1 LSSAGKLGERKIIEM
16 FMALLQRMPKMPIP
30 FGDDVSAIDLGEGK
44 LAVIKCDMLVAKT
57 DVPQGMSYWQA
68 ARKAVVST
76 VSDFAAKGIQPLGLL
91 TSLGLPYHFKRK
103 NIGQIGLGLNAG
115 AREYGTY
122 VLGGDTNEAEDLI
135 IDCVGF
141 GLGDEAGIM
150 KRSGAK
156 PGDLVATTGS
166 FGKTAAGLRMIK
178 GRLRAP
184 PHTRQELMEA
194 VYMPK
199 AYLKEGLALAKTH
212 AVTSCIDSSD
222 GLAWSLYEL
231 ARMSRVGFEI
241 THIPVAVSAK
251 RFAESQKLDANG
263 LALHGGEEYDLVFT
277 FKPGE
282 IDKVSEALSGAF
294 SRIGRVTNRKERIEL
309 KVEGRVES
317 IKPRGWEHFVAEP
330 ITKSYPV

>member
-1 LSSAGKLGERKIIEM
+1 LSSAGKLGERKIIEI
-16 FMALLQRMPKMPIP
+16 FMTLLKRMPKMPIA
-30 FGDDVSAIDLGEGK
+30 FGDDVSAIDLGKGK
-44 LAVIKCDMLVAKT
+44 LAVIKCDMLVANT
-57 DVPQGMSYWQA
+57 DVPRGMSYWQA

-91 TSLGLPYHFKRK
+91 TSLGLPCHFKRK
-103 NIGQIGLGLNAG
+103 DIVQIGLGLNAG

-141 GLGDEAGIM
+141 GLSDEASIM

-156 PGDLVATTGS
+156 PGDLAATTGS
-166 FGKTAAGLRMIK
+166 FGKTAAGLKTIK
-178 GRLRAP
+178 ERSRVP
-184 PHTRQELMEA
+184 VKTRRELMEA

-241 THIPVAVSAK
+241 KDIPVATSAK
-251 RFAESQKLDANG
+251 RFAESQKLDANQ
-263 LALHGGEEYDLVFT
+263 LALHGGEEYNLIFT
-277 FKPGE
+277 FKPRD
-282 IDKVSEALSGAF
+282 IAKVSEGLDGAF
-294 SRIGRVTNRKERIEL
+294 FKIGRVTNRRERIEL
-309 KVEGRVES
+309 KTEGRVES
-317 IKPRGWEHFVAEP
+317 IKPYGWEHF
-330 ITKSYPV
+330 KHN

>member
-1 LSSAGKLGERKIIEM
+1 MSSAGKLGERKIIEI
-16 FMALLQRMPKMPIP
+16 FMALLQRMPEMPIP
-30 FGDDVSAIDLGEGK
+30 FGDDVSAIQLGEGR

-57 DVPQGMSYWQA
+57 DVPRGMSYWQA

-91 TSLGLPYHFKRK
+91 ASLGLPHYFKRK
-103 NIGQIGLGLNAG
+103 DIVQIGLGLNAG

-141 GLGDEAGIM
+141 GMGYKARIM

-156 PGDLVATTGS
+156 PGDWVATTGS
-166 FGKTAAGLRMIK
+166 FGKTAAGLKVIGEGLRVPPEIK
-178 GRLRAP
+178 R
-184 PHTRQELMEA
+184 ELVEA

-199 AYLKEGLALAKTH
+199 ACLKEGLALAETR

-231 ARMSRVGFEI
+231 AKMSRVGFEI
-241 THIPVAVSAK
+241 TDIPVADSAK
-251 RFAESQKLDANG
+251 RLAESRGLDSDG
-263 LALHGGEEYDLVFT
+263 LAFYGGEEYNLIFT
-277 FKPGE
+277 FKPRE
-282 IDKVSEALSGAF
+282 IARMREATNGAF
-294 SRIGRVTNRKERIEL
+294 FKIGRVTSRRGRIEL
-309 KVEGRVES
+309 KTKGRVES
-317 IKPRGWEHFVAEP
+317 IEPRGWEHF
-330 ITKSYPV
+330 KHN

>member
-1 LSSAGKLGERKIIEM
+1 LSSAGNLGERKIIEI
-16 FMALLQRMPKMPIP
+16 FMTLLRRMPKMPIP

-57 DVPQGMSYWQA
+57 DVPRGMSYWQA

-76 VSDFAAKGIQPLGLL
+76 VSDFGAKGIQPLGLL
-91 TSLGLPYHFKRK
+91 TSLALPSHFTRK
-103 NIGQIGLGLNAG
+103 DIVQIGLGLNAG

-141 GLGDEAGIM
+141 GLSDEARIM

-166 FGKTAAGLRMIK
+166 FGKTAAGLKMIK
-178 GRLRAP
+178 ERLRVP
-184 PHTRQELMEA
+184 PKTRRELMKS

-199 AYLKEGLALAKTH
+199 AYLSEGLALAKTR

-222 GLAWSLYEL
+222 GLARSLYEL

-241 THIPVAVSAK
+241 IDIPVAASAK
-251 RFAESQKLDANG
+251 KFAKSRKLDAAE
-263 LALHGGEEYDLVFT
+263 LALHGGEEYNLIFT
-277 FKPGE
+277 FGPR
-282 IDKVSEALSGAF
+282 DLAKVSEALDGAF
-294 SRIGRVTNRKERIEL
+294 FKMGRVTNRREKIEL
-309 KVEGRVES
+309 KAEGRVEP
-317 IKPRGWEHFVAEP
+317 IKPKGWEHF
-330 ITKSYPV
+330 KLS

>member
-1 LSSAGKLGERKIIEM
+1 LSSAGKLGERKIIEI
-16 FMALLQRMPKMPIP
+16 FMTLLQRMPEMPIP
-30 FGDDVSAIDLGEGK
+30 FGDDVSAIELGEGR

-57 DVPQGMSYWQA
+57 DVPRGMSYWEA

-76 VSDFAAKGIQPLGLL
+76 VSDFAAKGIRPLGLL
-91 TSLGLPYHFKRK
+91 ASLGLPHHFKRK
-103 NIGQIGLGLNAG
+103 DIVQIGLGLNAG

-141 GLGDEAGIM
+141 GLGDEASIM

-156 PGDLVATTGS
+156 PGDFVATTGS
-166 FGKTAAGLRMIK
+166 FGKTATGLKMIK
-178 GRLRAP
+178 ERLRVP
-184 PHTRQELMEA
+184 PRTRRELIGA

-199 AYLKEGLALAKTH
+199 AYLREGLALAETY

-241 THIPVAVSAK
+241 TDIPVAISAK
-251 RFAESQKLDANG
+251 RFAESQKLDANE
-263 LALHGGEEYDLVFT
+263 LALHGGEEYNLIFT
-277 FKPGE
+277 FKPRD
-282 IDKVSEALSGAF
+282 IDKVREALDGAF
-294 SRIGRVTNRKERIEL
+294 FKIGRVTNQRERIEL
-309 KVEGRVES
+309 KTEGRVES
-317 IKPRGWEHFVAEP
+317 IKQKGWEHF
-330 ITKSYPV
+330 KHS

>member
-1 LSSAGKLGERKIIEM
+1 LSSAGKLGERKIIEI
-16 FMALLQRMPKMPIP
+16 FMRLLQRMPKMPIP
-30 FGDDVSAIDLGEGK
+30 FGDDVSAIGLGEGR
-44 LAVIKCDMLVAKT
+44 LGVIKCDMLVAKT
-57 DVPQGMSYWQA
+57 DAPRGMSYWQA

-103 NIGQIGLGLNAG
+103 DIVQIGLGLNAG
-115 AREYGTY
+115 AREYDTY

-141 GLGDEAGIM
+141 GLSDEARIM

-166 FGKTAAGLRMIK
+166 FGKTSAGLKMIK
-178 GRLRAP
+178 DRLRAP
-184 PHTRQELMEA
+184 PQTRRELMEA
-194 VYMPK
+194 VHMPK
-199 AYLKEGLALAKTH
+199 ACLKEGLALAKTH

-241 THIPVAVSAK
+241 TNIPVAASAEK
-251 RFAESQKLDANG
+251 FAKFQGLDAAG
-263 LALHGGEEYDLVFT
+263 LALYGGEEYTLVFT
-277 FKPGE
+277 LKPK
-282 IDKVSEALSGAF
+282 DLAKVSEALDGAF
-294 SRIGRVTNRKERIEL
+294 FKIGRVTNRTEKIVL
-309 KVEGRVES
+309 NTEGRVES
-317 IKPRGWEHFVAEP
+317 IKRHGWEHF
-330 ITKSYPV
+330 KHS

>member
-1 LSSAGKLGERKIIEM
+1 LSSAGKLGERKIIEI

-30 FGDDVSAIDLGEGK
+30 FGDDVSAIDLGEGR
-44 LAVIKCDMLVAKT
+44 LAVIKCDMLVART
-57 DVPQGMSYWQA
+57 DVPRGMSYWQA

-91 TSLGLPYHFKRK
+91 TSLGLPYRFKRRD
-103 NIGQIGLGLNAG
+103 IVQIGLGLNAG

-141 GLGDEAGIM
+141 GLGNEANIL
-150 KRSGAK
+150 KRSGAE

-166 FGKTAAGLRMIK
+166 FGKTAAGLKMISK
-178 GRLRAP
+178 KLEAP
-184 PHTRQELMEA
+184 PETRRELMEA

-199 AYLKEGLALAKTH
+199 AYLKEGLALARTR

-231 ARMSRVGFEI
+231 GRMSKVGFEI
-241 THIPVAVSAK
+241 IRIPVADSAK
-251 RFAESQKLDANG
+251 RFAESQRLDSAR
-263 LALHGGEEYDLVFT
+263 LALYGGEEYNLVFT
-277 FKPGE
+277 FKPRD
-282 IDKVSEALSGAF
+282 IAKVGEALDGAF
-294 SRIGRVTNRKERIEL
+294 LKIGKVTNRRERIEL
-309 KVEGRVES
+309 NAEGRVEP
-317 IKPRGWEHFVAEP
+317 IEPKGWEHF
-330 ITKSYPV
+330 KHS

>member
-1 LSSAGKLGERKIIEM
+1 LSSAGKLGERKIIEI
-16 FMALLQRMPKMPIP
+16 FMTLFQRMPKMSIP
-30 FGDDVSAIDLGEGK
+30 FGDDVSAIDLGEGR

-57 DVPQGMSYWQA
+57 DVPRGMSYWQA

-91 TSLGLPYHFKRK
+91 TSLGLPYNFKK
-103 NIGQIGLGLNAG
+103 NHIVQTGLGLNAT

-141 GLGDEAGIM
+141 GLGDEATIM

-156 PGDLVATTGS
+156 PGDLVATTGL
-166 FGKTAAGLRMIK
+166 FGKTAAGLKMISE
-178 GRLRAP
+178 GLRVP
-184 PHTRQELMEA
+184 PKTKRELMEA

-199 AYLKEGLALAKTH
+199 AYLKEGLALAKTC

-222 GLAWSLYEL
+222 GLAWSLYDL

-241 THIPVAVSAK
+241 IDIPVAASAK
-251 RFAESQKLDANG
+251 RFAESQRLDATR
-263 LALHGGEEYDLVFT
+263 LALHGGEEYNLIFT
-277 FKPGE
+277 FKPR
-282 IDKVSEALSGAF
+282 DTAKVSEALDGAF
-294 SRIGRVTNRKERIEL
+294 FKIGRATNRRERIEL
-309 KVEGRVES
+309 KAEGRVES
-317 IKPRGWEHFVAEP
+317 IEPKGWEHFMR
-330 ITKSYPV
+330 S

>member
-1 LSSAGKLGERKIIEM
+1 LSSAGKLGERKIIEI
-16 FMALLQRMPKMPIP
+16 FMTLLQRMPRMPIS
-30 FGDDVSAIDLGEGK
+30 FGDDVSAIDLGKGK

-57 DVPQGMSYWQA
+57 DVPRGMSYWQA

-76 VSDFAAKGIQPLGLL
+76 VSDFAAKGVQPSGLL

-103 NIGQIGLGLNAG
+103 DIVQIGLGLNAG

-141 GLGDEAGIM
+141 GLSDEARIM

-166 FGKTAAGLRMIK
+166 FGKTAAGLKMIK
-178 GRLRAP
+178 EGSTVPPKTGR
-184 PHTRQELMEA
+184 ELMEA

-199 AYLKEGLALAKTH
+199 ARLKEGLALSKTR

-222 GLAWSLYEL
+222 GLAWSLHEL
-231 ARMSRVGFEI
+231 ARISRVGFEI
-241 THIPVAVSAK
+241 ADIPIADSVK
-251 RFAESQKLDANG
+251 RFAKSQRLDATE
-263 LALHGGEEYDLVFT
+263 LALYGGEEYNLVFS
-277 FKPGE
+277 FKPRD
-282 IDKVSEALSGAF
+282 IAKVKEALGGTF
-294 SRIGRVTNRKERIEL
+294 FKIGRVTNQKERVEL
-309 KVEGRVES
+309 KAEGRVEP
-317 IKPRGWEHFVAEP
+317 IRPKGWEHFRHD
-330 ITKSYPV
+330 

>member
-1 LSSAGKLGERKIIEM
+1 LSAAAKLGERKIIEI
-16 FMALLQRMPKMPIP
+16 FMRIFERMPKTPIP
-30 FGDDVSAIDLGEGK
+30 FGDDVSAIDLGEGR

-57 DVPQGMSYWQA
+57 DVPRGMSYWQA
-68 ARKAVVST
+68 SRKAVVST

-91 TSLGLPYHFKRK
+91 TSLGLPYRFKRK
-103 NIGQIGLGLNAG
+103 DIIQIGLGLNAG
-115 AREYGTY
+115 AREYDTY
-122 VLGGDTNEAEDLI
+122 VLGGDTNEAENLI

-156 PGDLVATTGS
+156 PGDLVATSSS
-166 FGKTAAGLRMIK
+166 FGKTAAGLKMITR
-178 GRLRAP
+178 GLRAP
-184 PHTRQELMEA
+184 SEIKRELMEA

-241 THIPVAVSAK
+241 TDVPVAASAK
-251 RFAESQKLDANG
+251 RFAESQKLDANV
-263 LALHGGEEYDLVFT
+263 LALYGGEEYNLVFT
-277 FKPGE
+277 FKPRD
-282 IDKVSEALSGAF
+282 INKVSEALDGAF
-294 SRIGRVTNRKERIEL
+294 FKIGRVTNRRERVEL
-309 KVEGRVES
+309 KAEGRVEP
-317 IKPRGWEHFVAEP
+317 IKRRGWEHF
-330 ITKSYPV
+330 KRN

>member
-1 LSSAGKLGERKIIEM
+1 MSSAGKLGERKIIEI
-16 FMALLQRMPKMPIP
+16 FMRLLQRMPKMPIP
-30 FGDDVSAIDLGEGK
+30 FGDDVSAIDLGEGR
-44 LAVIKCDMLVAKT
+44 LGVIKCDMLVAKT
-57 DVPQGMSYWQA
+57 DVPRGMSYWQA

-103 NIGQIGLGLNAG
+103 DIVQIGLGLNAG
-115 AREYGTY
+115 AREYDTY

-150 KRSGAK
+150 KRSDAK

-166 FGKTAAGLRMIK
+166 FGKTAAGLKMIK
-178 GRLRAP
+178 ERLRAP
-184 PHTRQELMEA
+184 PQTRQELMEA

-241 THIPVAVSAK
+241 THIPVAISAK

-277 FKPGE
+277 FKPGD
-282 IDKVSEALSGAF
+282 IDKVSEALGGAF
-294 SRIGRVTNRKERIEL
+294 FRIGRVTNRTERIEL
-309 KVEGRVES
+309 KAEGRVES

-330 ITKSYPV
+330 TTKSYRV